1 MPTEQT
7 RARLLQATARV
18 IKERGLTGTT
28 IREIAREAGVAE
40 GALYR
45 HFPDKVQLIRSV
57 VVDVEEWPRLGT
69 ALSRL
74 LERVGEGT
82 VRDNLETLVREAV
95 EGYSELIGWTTAF
108 SSDQEVLDAVRDE
121 LAERDIGPARAHD
134 ALVTYLTRE
143 ADQGR
148 VELASPPA
156 IVSAA
161 LLGACHE
168 RAFLQL
174 LHRRLP
180 FPEDVD
186 EFAHQLVSAL
196 GKWDKE
202 GA

>member
-7 RARLLQATARV
+7 RAKLLQATAHV

-40 GALYR
+40 GAMYR
-45 HFPDKVQLIRSV
+45 HFPDKVQLIRAV

-69 ALSRL
+69 ALAQL
-74 LERVGEGT
+74 LRRIGEGT
-82 VRDNLETLVREAV
+82 VRGNLEELAREAV
-95 EGYSELIGWTTAF
+95 EGYRELIGWTTTF
-108 SSDQEVLDAVRDE
+108 SADQQVLDAVRDE
-121 LAERDIGPARAHD
+121 LAEREIGPVRAHD
-134 ALVTYLTRE
+134 SLVTYLTRE

-186 EFAHQLVSAL
+186 EFARELVTAL
-196 GKWDKE
+196 IP
-202 GA
+202 